1 MQSHS
6 TPCCADLKLKHRT
19 QVNCARSHSE
29 LMVEPA
35 NPFAEYIV
43 FKSLM
48 DVFLSRIYS
57 LSSVSSVSS
66 PVVNLNSTSVILILI
81 H

>member
-6 TPCCADLKLKHRT
+6 TPCRADLKLKHRT

-57 LSSVSSVSS
+57 LSSSSVSS
-66 PVVNLNSTSVILILI
+66 PVVNLNSTSIILILI